1 MAKQQMVGIISRHI
15 GECNSL
21 MSSTVK
27 SLDAIIINLEDEKCL
42 SGIPENMSK
51 QEIINDLT
59 AWYGE
64 DFSGLSKVSKNCL
77 DKLYNFFRV

>member
-42 SGIPENMSK
+42 SGIPENMS
-51 QEIINDLT
+51 
-59 AWYGE
+59 
-64 DFSGLSKVSKNCL
+64 
-77 DKLYNFFRV
+77 